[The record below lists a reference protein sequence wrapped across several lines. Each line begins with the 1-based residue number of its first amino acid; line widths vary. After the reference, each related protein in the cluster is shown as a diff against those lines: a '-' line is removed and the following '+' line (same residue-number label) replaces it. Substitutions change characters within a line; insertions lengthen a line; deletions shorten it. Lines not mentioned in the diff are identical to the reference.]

1 MPAAPTS
8 RSSSIRRGSWTYGQL
23 ADRVDR
29 FGAALRARGIRRE
42 ERIFLCMLD
51 TIDWPTAFL
60 GAIKAGVIPVAVNT
74 LLTESDYEF
83 MLTDSRAKM
92 LVVSQA
98 LLPKFAPIM
107 ARCPDLEKVI
117 VSGGTTQRLRKIRRR
132 DRRRDA
138 PTAYTAPTTRDD
150 MAFWLYSSGS
160 TGKPKGTVHS
170 PGEPAPDRR
179 TLCRAHSRH
188 HRERSLLFGRETVLR
203 LRSRQRHDL
212 PDVGRRHDRADGRA
226 PDAGL
231 ASRRC

>member
-1 MPAAPTS
+1 MPAAPAS
-8 RSSSIRRGSWTYGQL
+8 RSSSTAAAAGPTASSPTASTASARR
-23 ADRVDR
+23 
-29 FGAALRARGIRRE
+29 LRARGIRRE

-98 LLPKFAPIM
+98 LLPKFAPIL
-107 ARCPDLEKVI
+107 ARCPDVEKVI

-138 PTAYTAPTTRDD
+138 RRLHGADHARRHGVLALFVGLDRKTKRHRAQ
-150 MAFWLYSSGS
+150 
-160 TGKPKGTVHS
+160 
-170 PGEPAPDRR
+170 PGELAPDRR
-179 TLCRAHSRH
+179 TLCRSHSRH
-188 HRERSLLFGRETVLR
+188 HRERSLLFGGEIVFR

-231 ASRRC
+231 ASPRC